1 MSEFAEMENSSSKME
16 NENGLP
22 AANQSSKTLDWT
34 ELLKPENGGPG
45 EPLGRLEAVA
55 AAEVRTAARIAKFGE
70 KKAKGS
76 SKPKPGLAIG
86 RKRAKEM
93 GL

>member
-1 MSEFAEMENSSSKME
+1 MSEFAAKGNLSSKMASGD
-16 NENGLP
+16 GLP
-22 AANQSSKTLDWT
+22 AANQSKKTLDWT

-45 EPLGRLEAVA
+45 EPLGRLEAVVA
-55 AAEVRTAARIAKFGE
+55 AKARTAARIARFGE
-70 KKAKGS
+70 KKARGS
-76 SKPKPGLAIG
+76 AKPKPGLAIG

>member
-1 MSEFAEMENSSSKME
+1 MSEYAAMEDSSSKME
-16 NENGLP
+16 NANGLP
-22 AANQSSKTLDWT
+22 AANQCRETMKWT

-55 AAEVRTAARIAKFGE
+55 AAEARTAARIAKFGE
-70 KKAKGS
+70 KKARGS
-76 SKPKPGLAIG
+76 SKPKPGLAVG